1 MRCAR
6 ADRQQYF
13 RDGLSASGFGNAQ
26 SAPIAP
32 PRGHAAGSSQALAA
46 AVGTRAPLHQPPQQL
61 AGPSQ
66 QPHSAPVSS
75 EVVLEFLSGSGGGAT
90 RGQLHQWHRKRL
102 GCLPTAAQAEQLQ
115 ACLTSLQESFAIYE
129 DGSGRYCPM

>member
-1 MRCAR
+1 MRCAP
-6 ADRQQYF
+6 ADQQQYF

-32 PRGHAAGSSQALAA
+32 PRSRAAGSSQALASA
-46 AVGTRAPLHQPPQQL
+46 GGTHAPLRQPPQQPH
-61 AGPSQ
+61 APPQ
-66 QPHSAPVSS
+66 QPQAAPVSS

-90 RGQLHQWHRKRL
+90 RGQLHQWHRNRL
-102 GCLPTAAQAEQLQ
+102 GCVPTAAQAEQLQ

-129 DGSGRYCPM
+129 DGNGRYCPM